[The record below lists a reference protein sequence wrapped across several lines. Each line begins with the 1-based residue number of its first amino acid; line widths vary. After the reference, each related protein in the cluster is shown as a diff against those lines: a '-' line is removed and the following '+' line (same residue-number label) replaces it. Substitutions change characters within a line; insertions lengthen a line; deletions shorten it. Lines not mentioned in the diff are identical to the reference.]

1 MNEIILSNGRSQ
13 GKAMTE
19 ILQSDEYKKII
30 RASGISAEDMQY
42 FAAKISA
49 AFADTTKAPEQ
60 LTKVSELIRSAAQD
74 LNKSLLKVRYNNAN
88 HVNPFYRKYQANGY
102 IRKGSFR

>member
-19 ILQSDEYKKII
+19 ILQSEEYKNFV
-30 RASGISAEDMQY
+30 RAAGISAEDMKY
-42 FAAKISA
+42 FAAKVSA
-49 AFADTTKAPEQ
+49 AFAGTTKATEQ

-74 LNKSLLKVRYNNAN
+74 LNKGLLKVKNHSIN
-88 HVNPFYRKYQANGY
+88 HVNPYYRQYK
-102 IRKGSFR
+102 RFR

>member
-19 ILQSDEYKKII
+19 ILQSEEYKKFV
-30 RASGISAEDMQY
+30 RAAGISAEDMKY
-42 FAAKISA
+42 FAAKVSA
-49 AFADTTKAPEQ
+49 AFADTTKATEQ

-74 LNKSLLKVRYNNAN
+74 LNKGLLKVKYHNIN
-88 HVNPFYRKYQANGY
+88 HVNPY
-102 IRKGSFR
+102 FRQYNKRFR

>member
-1 MNEIILSNGRSQ
+1 MNEIILSSGRSHS
-13 GKAMTE
+13 KTMVE
-19 ILQSDEYKKII
+19 IMQSEEYKKSIL
-30 RASGISAEDMQY
+30 AAGISAEDMRY

-49 AFADTTKAPEQ
+49 AFADTTEATEQ

-74 LNKSLLKVRYNNAN
+74 LNKSLLKVRDSNAN
-88 HVNPFYRKYQANGY
+88 HVNPFYRKYQTNGY